1 MMLATTVLV
10 ADDHPL
16 FRDGLSRAVLAH
28 PDLQLVAAVG
38 DGRAAL
44 TAVRRFEPRVAV
56 LDIEMP
62 LISGLQILRSVT
74 ADGLATAVLLVSSH
88 VEGATIHDA
97 IAAGAAG
104 FLAKDIG
111 PTEIGKAVAAVGR
124 GEVVL
129 SPTAASNLAREV
141 RHGAPARQE
150 LSLSERE
157 LDVLGMIADGRS
169 APEIA
174 RELELA
180 PTTVKSHLR
189 SLYAKLGVS
198 DRAAAV
204 AVAMRRGLLR

>member
-1 MMLATTVLV
+1 MKPTTVLV

-16 FRDGLSRAVLAH
+16 FREGLSRAVLAH
-28 PDLQLVAAVG
+28 PYMELVAAVE
-38 DGRAAL
+38 DGRRAL
-44 TAVRRFEPRVAV
+44 TAIRRFEPAVAV

-62 LISGLQILRSVT
+62 LLSGLRILQSVV

-88 VEGATIHDA
+88 IDGATVHDA
-97 IAAGAAG
+97 LAVGAAG
-104 FLAKDIG
+104 FLAKDVG
-111 PTEIGKAVAAVGR
+111 AKEIGEAVAAVAR

-129 SPTAASNLAREV
+129 SPTAASSLAREV
-141 RHGAPARQE
+141 REAAPAGQE
-150 LSLSERE
+150 LLLTDRE

-174 RELELA
+174 RELELSA
-180 PTTVKSHLR
+180 ATVKTHLR